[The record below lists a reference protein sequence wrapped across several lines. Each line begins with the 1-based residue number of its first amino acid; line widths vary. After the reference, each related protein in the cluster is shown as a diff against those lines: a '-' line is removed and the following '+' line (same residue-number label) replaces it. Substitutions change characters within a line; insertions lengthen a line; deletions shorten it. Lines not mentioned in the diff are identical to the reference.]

1 MPDLHPSE
9 RPGTQQPSGP
19 VSGAL
24 KALTGVG
31 VGACLFWLPAERAL
45 PEDSYGLQE
54 YGIRIVSDLLERR
67 VMSSAETTTR
77 PPRNSHGPILPTRL
91 AHALSAIA
99 QTLPNPWDESTDYF
113 IPFSAEID
121 GSKPAN
127 ADTLRRALDIGGH
140 FHLDLA
146 SVDLTATG
154 ANSGDDTVAKGFALL
169 DVVMKATL
177 SDITRVT
184 ARAPGVTRVRTWVLG
199 RFAKDW
205 LVGLRTESTET

>member
-1 MPDLHPSE
+1 MGS
-9 RPGTQQPSGP
+9 TQATSKT
-19 VSGAL
+19 L
-24 KALTGVG
+24 
-31 VGACLFWLPAERAL
+31 
-45 PEDSYGLQE
+45 
-54 YGIRIVSDLLERR
+54 
-67 VMSSAETTTR
+67 
-77 PPRNSHGPILPTRL
+77 RNSHGSILPKRL

-113 IPFSAEID
+113 IPFSAELD
-121 GSKPAN
+121 SPKLAN
-127 ADTLRRALDIGGH
+127 TDSLRKALDVGGH

-146 SVDLTATG
+146 PVDLTATG
-154 ANSGDDTVAKGFALL
+154 ASFGDDTLVKGFALL

-199 RFAKDW
+199 RFAKRW